1 VLILGMGRVGKG
13 AYCALEREYGSRVWG
28 VESDAERV
36 AALKTEVSSLSETHG
51 EQAHSIAAFTD
62 LSTHEAT
69 RTQKD
74 PALLNH
80 ALGGL
85 GHSVREFKVSHPDLV
100 KSVDNIC
107 RVLAGIGV

>member
-1 VLILGMGRVGKG
+1 MIEETISNIENRVRNAPGMSDDNR
-13 AYCALEREYGSRVWG
+13 AALLSL
-28 VESDAERV
+28 V

>member
-1 VLILGMGRVGKG
+1 MIEETISNIENRVRNAPGMSDDNR
-13 AYCALEREYGSRVWG
+13 AALLSL
-28 VESDAERV
+28 V

-74 PALLNH
+74 TALLNH